1 MHKLCLCG
9 LFRPQLEDLHPSVSA
24 KSYGLD
30 LGIFR
35 EEPDLSLCDQVHFL
49 CNVYIRCNNT
59 GSMAGLTK
67 DTFGSKAMNA
77 FPAIA
82 FFIILGIAVL
92 FMLRV

>member
-1 MHKLCLCG
+1 
-9 LFRPQLEDLHPSVSA
+9 
-24 KSYGLD
+24 
-30 LGIFR
+30 
-35 EEPDLSLCDQVHFL
+35 
-49 CNVYIRCNNT
+49 
-59 GSMAGLTK
+59 MAGLTK